1 MAIKKRIL
9 AIATCALSGCVS
21 QSSGAATYNNRSD
34 ATIHLTTVRDHAL
47 SLYFTVELN
56 PDCTRR
62 GTPLIQLLEAPLNG
76 SVTVTNARDYPY
88 FRPPNERVACNK
100 KKYDGK
106 RLTYHPKPGFT
117 GTDNVLIDEIASS
130 GSVKNIRYVI
140 TVR

>member
-1 MAIKKRIL
+1 MAIKKLFL
-9 AIATCALSGCVS
+9 AVATSALIGCVS
-21 QSSGAATYNNRSD
+21 LSSGAATYNNRSD
-34 ATIHLTTVRDHAL
+34 TIVHMTTIRDHLL
-47 SLYFTVELN
+47 SLYFTIELN

-62 GTPLIQLLEAPLNG
+62 GTPVIHLLEAPANG
-76 SVTVTNARDYPY
+76 SVTVTNARDYPNL
-88 FRPPNERVACNK
+88 RPPNERVACNK

-106 RLTYHPKPGFT
+106 RLIYHPNPGFV